1 MTKALEMTERG
12 FVDCVKMAEEKK
24 DVSYVIKGNGWKRKS
39 DQYKDSITTLEKEI
53 ESLQEK
59 KRKL

>member
-1 MTKALEMTERG
+1 M
-12 FVDCVKMAEEKK
+12 KMAEEKK
-24 DVSYVIKGNGWKRKS
+24 DVSYVIKGNGRKRKS
-39 DQYKDSITTLEKEI
+39 DQTKDSITALEKEI